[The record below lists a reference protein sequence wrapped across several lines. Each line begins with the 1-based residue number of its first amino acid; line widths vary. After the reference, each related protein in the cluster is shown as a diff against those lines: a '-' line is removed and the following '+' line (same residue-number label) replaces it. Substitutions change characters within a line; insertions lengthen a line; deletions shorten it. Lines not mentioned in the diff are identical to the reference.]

1 MEASSIIAIL
11 ESKMATIPG
20 GSDRDG
26 RPLLFV
32 KAFSE
37 TQSTATLDKF
47 DTLLEYL
54 ASLFS
59 PDTRSRGLC
68 VVIDAT
74 RGPWRIARNVVR
86 QVSTTLGSDIG
97 CLLVLR
103 HDAFWDNCTRAQRDG
118 EPIFIPVSRLTKYID
133 HSQLPQEYSGLWT
146 YDHSRWIAN
155 RIEIEEFVKGA
166 EHAVSELERLRTRL
180 LGGSVFRLSTA
191 EDTLGSTA
199 DVFGATKQLGQKVM
213 NIGETITQR
222 LNNLS
227 GQDQK
232 DTKDRLERLMHVVRG
247 KLTSVE
253 DSWLDLHRNI
263 IDAKEVEALEDGV
276 RRVTDWILGAGESML
291 IGQQDV
297 GYDISS
303 AEDLRQAHN
312 SVELQCRETYG
323 HYAEL
328 VHKID
333 QLTQNGVTLS
343 EDLTSQ
349 RDFMDFVCRSFATR
363 LERRRNI
370 LITSARFFRLVSE
383 YFQSTSEV
391 YEQLVMSCDL
401 DTLDSAH
408 TTLLQLQTSQEAI
421 GDIETTL
428 VREGEKLSDLL
439 SMPVKDSFG
448 RDLGVNYEND
458 IVNIKEILEMTSAR
472 KSLFQDSVEL
482 QRLTLTQVTH
492 IYSYEKDAA
501 QALQWLED
509 LYKVMCKH
517 HAHVGCTEQEIQ
529 VQKEQHQVLQETA
542 KSTYEYGCQLLK
554 AALSLRQSCKF
565 LEDHTQSLKSC
576 LNKAWDQLNSVGQ
589 EQLTRLRV
597 SAVFYRNVKEQCNQL
612 HELMDL
618 AKCESLGSSRGKVR
632 KLLANRERL
641 LLEIGRMVRLGRLLK
656 TRLREPL
663 SSETTIDDMNE
674 TAVEAISEKLA
685 EIALLAESLDK
696 ILCTND
702 VIKTQE
708 KGSEI
713 SEWYSDST
721 SKVDKATGASTDL
734 DEPSE
739 PTTSSKADSHQA
751 PPIAPPPFSVAS
763 PDSSTF
769 TESPP
774 TFPLAPPTFTT
785 PLPKASP
792 TSEPASSFSKTTPT
806 FSEDQSTFS
815 LDPPS
820 FSESLPSFSLT
831 PPSFPPPIYTTPPFP
846 TPPAFSKPEDFL
858 VSPERTSTPR
868 SRSSS
873 FHTASE
879 GEAASPWWEMDPASD
894 GDNEVGPASATT
906 TEVSDESPH
915 HSQSVA
921 DTASTTGEVNNNT
934 IDASDNKSSHTS
946 PSSKCSDLGDSV
958 LSPSNAST
966 ILSSTL
972 HEELTTDFSESASCD
987 FQSLPIDFG
996 ANSTDFGNQSTL
1008 FESTSVSTNS
1018 SSNFCESQSTSSSG
1032 FHESSTI
1039 SMSNSSCLETSSG
1052 PGNSGFQQLTKQ
1064 ALTGVF

>member
-1 MEASSIIAIL
+1 MNSVVQIYVKQRTEMEASSILTIL
-11 ESKMATIPG
+11 ESRIATIPG

-32 KAFSE
+32 TAFPE
-37 TQSTATLDKF
+37 AQSTATLDKF

-59 PDTRSRGLC
+59 PETRRLGIC
-68 VVIDAT
+68 VVVDAT

-86 QVSTTLGSDIG
+86 QVSSTLGTDIG

-103 HDAFWDNCTRAQRDG
+103 HDAFWDNCTRSQRDG
-118 EPIFIPVSRLTKYID
+118 EPIFIPVSRLVKYID
-133 HSQLPQEYSGLWT
+133 TSQLPTDYSGLWS

-155 RIEIEEFVKGA
+155 RIDVEEFVKGA
-166 EHAVSELERLRTRL
+166 EQAVSELERLRTRL
-180 LGGSVFRLSTA
+180 VGGATFRLSTA
-191 EDTLGSTA
+191 EESLSGTSDMFAS
-199 DVFGATKQLGQKVM
+199 TKQLGQKVL

-222 LNNLS
+222 LTNLS

-232 DTKDRLERLMHVVRG
+232 DTKERLERLVQVVKG
-247 KLTSVE
+247 KLSSVE
-253 DSWLDLHRNI
+253 NSWLELHRNI

-312 SVELQCRETYG
+312 AVELQCRETYG

-333 QLTQNGVTLS
+333 ILTQSGVILS

-383 YFQSTSEV
+383 YFQTTSEV

-401 DTLDSAH
+401 DTLESAH
-408 TTLLQLQTSQEAI
+408 ANLHQLQTSQEAI
-421 GDIETTL
+421 AEIETTL

-448 RDLGVNYEND
+448 RDVGVNYEND

-492 IYSYEKDAA
+492 IYNYEKDAA
-501 QALQWLED
+501 QALEWLED
-509 LYKVMCKH
+509 LYRVMCKH
-517 HAHVGCTEQEIQ
+517 HAHVGCTDREIQ

-542 KSTYEYGCQLLK
+542 KSTFEYGCQLLK

-565 LEDHTQSLKSC
+565 LEDHTQTLQSC
-576 LNKAWDQLNSVGQ
+576 LDKCWDQLNSVGQ

-597 SAVFYRNVKEQCNQL
+597 SAVFYRNVKEQCDQL

-618 AKCESLGSSRGKVR
+618 AKTESVGTSRGKVR

-641 LLEIGRMVRLGRLLK
+641 LVEIGRMMRLGRLLK

-663 SSETTIDDMNE
+663 SSETKIDDMNE

-685 EIALLAESLDK
+685 EVALLAEALDK
-696 ILCTND
+696 ILETND

-708 KGSEI
+708 EGSEI
-713 SEWYSDST
+713 SEWYDDAA
-721 SKVDKATGASTDL
+721 KVLPSSSVTDP
-734 DEPSE
+734 EPSPE
-739 PTTSSKADSHQA
+739 STNTSSESQPTPSTNNKH
-751 PPIAPPPFSVAS
+751 
-763 PDSSTF
+763 TF
-769 TESPP
+769 TAPP
-774 TFPLAPPTFTT
+774 TFHGATPTFPQDHSTFSLAPPTFSHTT
-785 PLPKASP
+785 P
-792 TSEPASSFSKTTPT
+792 
-806 FSEDQSTFS
+806 
-815 LDPPS
+815 
-820 FSESLPSFSLT
+820 
-831 PPSFPPPIYTTPPFP
+831 IFP
-846 TPPAFSKPEDFL
+846 TTAPPAFLSPLLSKPEEFP

-879 GEAASPWWEMDPASD
+879 GEGTSPWWEMDPSSD
-894 GDNEVGPASATT
+894 PDVEQVTNSVRSSELNENSLCRPSQTCILD
-906 TEVSDESPH
+906 EV
-915 HSQSVA
+915 
-921 DTASTTGEVNNNT
+921 TNTTGEVNNNI
-934 IDASDNKSSHTS
+934 IDPVADGKLSDSISTENDLEEISSTKI
-946 PSSKCSDLGDSV
+946 SSSSSSCL
-958 LSPSNAST
+958 
-966 ILSSTL
+966 LSSTL
-972 HEELTTDFSESASCD
+972 NELTTDFSERASCD
-987 FQSLPIDFG
+987 FRSLPSNHSAD
-996 ANSTDFGNQSTL
+996 SGNQSSAGSAL

-1018 SSNFCESQSTSSSG
+1018 SSNFCLESSQSTTSSG
-1032 FHESSTI
+1032 FHETSTI
-1039 SMSNSSCLETSSG
+1039 SLGNSSSCLESTSV
-1052 PGNSGFQQLTKQ
+1052 PGSSGFQQLTKQ

>member
-1 MEASSIIAIL
+1 MEASSILTIL
-11 ESKMATIPG
+11 ESRIATIPG
-20 GSDRDG
+20 GTDRDG

-32 KAFSE
+32 TAFPE
-37 TQSTATLDKF
+37 AQSTATLDKF

-59 PDTRSRGLC
+59 PETRRLGLC
-68 VVIDAT
+68 VVLDAT

-86 QVSTTLGSDIG
+86 QVSTSLGTDIG

-118 EPIFIPVSRLTKYID
+118 EPIFIPVSRLVRYID
-133 HSQLPQEYSGLWT
+133 ASQLPTDYSGLWS

-155 RIEIEEFVKGA
+155 RIDVEEFVKGA

-180 LGGSVFRLSTA
+180 VGGATFRLSTA
-191 EDTLGSTA
+191 EESLSGTSDMFAS
-199 DVFGATKQLGQKVM
+199 TKQLGQKVL

-222 LNNLS
+222 LTHLS

-232 DTKDRLERLMHVVRG
+232 DTKERLERLIQVVKG
-247 KLTSVE
+247 KLSSVE
-253 DSWLDLHRNI
+253 NSWLELHRNI

-312 SVELQCRETYG
+312 AVELQCRETYG

-333 QLTQNGVTLS
+333 LLTQSGVTLS

-383 YFQSTSEV
+383 YFQTTSEV

-401 DTLDSAH
+401 DTLESAH
-408 TTLLQLQTSQEAI
+408 ANLQQLQTSQEAI
-421 GDIETTL
+421 AEIETTL

-448 RDLGVNYEND
+448 RDVGVNYEND

-492 IYSYEKDAA
+492 IYNYEKDSA
-501 QALQWLED
+501 QALEWLED
-509 LYKVMCKH
+509 LYRVMCKH
-517 HAHVGCTEQEIQ
+517 HAHVGCTDREIQ

-542 KSTYEYGCQLLK
+542 KSTFEYGCQLLK

-565 LEDHTQSLKSC
+565 LEDHTQTLQSC
-576 LNKAWDQLNSVGQ
+576 LDKCWDQLNSVGQ

-597 SAVFYRNVKEQCNQL
+597 SAVFYRNVKEQCDQL

-618 AKCESLGSSRGKVR
+618 AKTESLGTSRGKVR

-641 LLEIGRMVRLGRLLK
+641 LVEIGRMMRLGRLLK

-663 SSETTIDDMNE
+663 SSETKIDDMNE
-674 TAVEAISEKLA
+674 TAVESISEKLA
-685 EIALLAESLDK
+685 EVALLAEALDK
-696 ILCTND
+696 ILETND

-713 SEWYSDST
+713 SEWYDDADNVLPSTSVTDPQRSPESINTSSNSTSSDSQPT
-721 SKVDKATGASTDL
+721 
-734 DEPSE
+734 PSINSQHNCTIAI
-739 PTTSSKADSHQA
+739 PTFHEAPPSFDQA
-751 PPIAPPPFSVAS
+751 P
-763 PDSSTF
+763 
-769 TESPP
+769 
-774 TFPLAPPTFTT
+774 
-785 PLPKASP
+785 
-792 TSEPASSFSKTTPT
+792 
-806 FSEDQSTFS
+806 STFS
-815 LDPPS
+815 LAPS
-820 FSESLPSFSLT
+820 TFSHSS
-831 PPSFPPPIYTTPPFP
+831 P
-846 TPPAFSKPEDFL
+846 TFAPTAPPAFLPPLLSKTEEFP

-879 GEAASPWWEMDPASD
+879 GEGTSPWWEMDPSSD
-894 GDNEVGPASATT
+894 PDVEHVTSSVRSSELNEKSLHSSSQPGI
-906 TEVSDESPH
+906 SDE
-915 HSQSVA
+915 V
-921 DTASTTGEVNNNT
+921 TSTTGEVNNNI
-934 IDASDNKSSHTS
+934 IDPVAERKLSDSISIENDIEEISST
-946 PSSKCSDLGDSV
+946 KI
-958 LSPSNAST
+958 SNNNST
-966 ILSSTL
+966 CLLSSTL
-972 HEELTTDFSESASCD
+972 NELSTDFSERASCD
-987 FQSLPIDFG
+987 FRSLPSNHSAD
-996 ANSTDFGNQSTL
+996 SGNQSSAGSAL

-1018 SSNFCESQSTSSSG
+1018 SSNFCLESSQSTTSSG
-1032 FHESSTI
+1032 FHETSTI
-1039 SMSNSSCLETSSG
+1039 SLGNSSGCLESTSV
-1052 PGNSGFQQLTKQ
+1052 PGSSGFQQLTKQ